1 MVGLA
6 RSLSEQITIA
16 ADSEAI
22 MAVVADVDRLPQW
35 VHPMKRV
42 QVHERFPDGRP
53 KLVHFWVATA
63 FVRDD
68 FRLEFGWE
76 GNHRVSWHQ
85 LVGRL
90 LREQVGSYTLTDD
103 GEHTQ
108 VRYEL
113 AVLMKLPIPG
123 FIQRLATEIIMAHA
137 LSGLKAPGGGILD
150 RLRLIENH
158 HVPVDFRQTPVQR
171 EAMVAAIE

>member
-16 ADSEAI
+16 ADPGTI
-22 MAVVADVDRLPQW
+22 MAVIADLDRLPQW

-42 QVHERFPDGRP
+42 QIHERYPDERP
-53 KLVHFWVATA
+53 KRVHFWVITP

-68 FRLEFGWE
+68 FQLEFQWE
-76 GNHRVSWHQ
+76 GEHRVSWRQ
-85 LVGRL
+85 ATGRL
-90 LREQVGSYTLTDD
+90 LREQVGSYTLTAV

-108 VRYEL
+108 VRYDL

-137 LSGLKAPGGGILD
+137 LSGLKAQVE
-150 RLRLIENH
+150 RTSR
-158 HVPVDFRQTPVQR
+158 
-171 EAMVAAIE
+171 